1 MPGSIE
7 ETWGSLNKQVGS
19 VPKQPARLGGSY
31 CCRPQPLP
39 SYSLYWLR
47 KGVRS
52 SRLQAKVVAGTEQS
66 FLPAEEKGRK
76 TFSFPGFL
84 SSPSPSSVPKS
95 PSRPTPPPP
104 PARYVPGWG
113 RQARRRESSHRPRRN
128 GARSRKTAM
137 LRPPLLAD
145 TLPLPWRRVCGP
157 GWAACM

>member
-104 PARYVPGWG
+104 PPVTFQAGADRLEEGKVVTVRVVMVPDLEKL
-113 RQARRRESSHRPRRN
+113 RR
-128 GARSRKTAM
+128 
-137 LRPPLLAD
+137 
-145 TLPLPWRRVCGP
+145 
-157 GWAACM
+157 